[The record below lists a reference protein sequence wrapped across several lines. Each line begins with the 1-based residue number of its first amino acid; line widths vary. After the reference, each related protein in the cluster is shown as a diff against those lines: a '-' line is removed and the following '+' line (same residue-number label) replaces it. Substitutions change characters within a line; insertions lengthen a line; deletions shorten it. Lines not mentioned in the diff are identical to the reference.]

1 MSETARLIVGIAL
14 LAIALIS
21 SFRALV
27 GLRGTSSAGF
37 RRVEP
42 ILGRLGVRLLP
53 SDTPYWIVSILFSVV
68 LFLAGLAMVVS
79 IIV

>member
-1 MSETARLIVGIAL
+1 MSETARLIVGMAF
-14 LAIALIS
+14 LAIALVS
-21 SFRALV
+21 SYRAIL
-27 GLRGTSSAGF
+27 GLRRTSPAGF
-37 RRVEP
+37 RWVGP
-42 ILGRLGVRLLP
+42 ILGRLGVRMLP